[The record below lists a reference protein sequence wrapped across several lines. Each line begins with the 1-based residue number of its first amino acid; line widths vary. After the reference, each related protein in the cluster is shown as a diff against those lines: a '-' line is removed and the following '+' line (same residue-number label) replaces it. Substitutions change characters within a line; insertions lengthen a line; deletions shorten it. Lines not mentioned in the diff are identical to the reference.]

1 VEVSLPLLTPEEW
14 EVLVLSLR
22 VGIVCVL
29 ISLPPGVLLGHL
41 LARKQ
46 FRGKLLLDGL
56 CHLPLVLPPVV
67 TGYLLLVLL
76 GRRGVLGGFLERT
89 FGIHLAFTWK
99 GAVLASAVVGF
110 PLMLRAIRL
119 AIEGVD
125 PRLERVARTLGAGPL
140 RAFLTVTLRL
150 SLPGLLVGSLLTFA
164 RSLGE
169 FGATI
174 TFAANIAGESRTIP
188 VAIFTY
194 MNQPGGDVAAVRLVA
209 ISIAVSLG
217 TLVLSEWL
225 ARRARVG

>member
-1 VEVSLPLLTPEEW
+1 MILLTPEEW
-14 EVLVLSLR
+14 EVLALSLR
-22 VGIVCVL
+22 VGVVCVL
-29 ISLPPGVLLGHL
+29 VSLPPGVLMGWL
-41 LARKQ
+41 LARRQ

-67 TGYLLLVLL
+67 TGYLLLLLL
-76 GRRGVLGGFLERT
+76 GRRGILGAFLDRAL
-89 FGIHLAFTWK
+89 GIRLAFTWK

-110 PLMLRAIRL
+110 PLMLRAVRL
-119 AIEGVD
+119 AIEAVD

-140 RAFLTVTLRL
+140 RAFCTVTLRL
-150 SLPGLLVGSLLTFA
+150 ALPGLLVGSLLTFA

-188 VAIFTY
+188 AAIFTY
-194 MNQPGGDVAAVRLVA
+194 MNQPDGDAAVARLAA
-209 ISIAVSLG
+209 ISIVVSLG

-225 ARRARVG
+225 ARRTRRA